1 MNEPHNSAILLT
13 ITSRFARL
21 AKREG
26 GKSAAEALQAAES
39 FIEDKQ
45 EKYFGWVTADLER
58 LNKLLSLLDADPASD
73 KASEAAY
80 RKAVHIRDLGS
91 SFGHAII
98 TEVADS
104 LCELLYRFRMNR
116 IYNPEAVA
124 AHRSALKLVCTMQ
137 FSTLPADAGLTL
149 QDGLRKVVAKYPKV
163 ED

>member
-1 MNEPHNSAILLT
+1 MNEPHNPAVLLT

-26 GKSAAEALQAAES
+26 GKTAAEALQAAES
-39 FIEDKQ
+39 FIETQQ

-58 LNKLLSLLDADPASD
+58 LNKLLTLLDADPEND

-80 RKAVHIRDLGS
+80 RKALHIRDLGS

-116 IYNPEAVA
+116 IYNHEAVA
-124 AHRSALKLVCTMQ
+124 AHSAALKLVCTMH
-137 FSTLPADAGLTL
+137 FSTMPPEAAPVLL
-149 QDGLRKVVAKYPKV
+149 DGLRKVVAKYPKV